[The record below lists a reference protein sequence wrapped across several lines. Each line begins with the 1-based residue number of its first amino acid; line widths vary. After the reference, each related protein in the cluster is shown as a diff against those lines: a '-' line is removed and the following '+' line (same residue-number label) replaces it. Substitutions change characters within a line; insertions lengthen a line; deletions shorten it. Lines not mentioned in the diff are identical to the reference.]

1 MIKNI
6 FFVYFIFTLF
16 AMAQSEQLAQNY
28 FDRGEFEKAQIA
40 FEELA
45 VAQPANYNFFQKT
58 IECYQ
63 QLQLFGKAESLI
75 QTRYNKYKSSN
86 LLIELGYNFQLQKD
100 EEKAKKNY
108 QLALDKIQ
116 KNPNEVYQIAS
127 VFEKKS
133 LLDYALQAY
142 EMAIEK
148 EPKYNFN
155 YQMGLIYGQKGQT
168 DLMIE
173 KLLEESF
180 QNQQNIILIQNQLAR
195 YMQEDVNDVFS
206 SELRKAL
213 LIRIQKGQDIFWND
227 YLSWFY
233 VQQKEYGKAFIQQ
246 KAIYKRDPDS
256 FSNIVNLAQLA
267 MDENDEEVA
276 VEMLGFI
283 IENTK
288 DLDLQIESNTYL
300 MEMKIK
306 KSAPTEYEKIDAEFD
321 ELIKRFGITP
331 YSFSL
336 LKLKAHF
343 VSFYKNNSEEG
354 KAILKNMLL
363 MPLNQEQMAAT
374 KMELADVFLF
384 DEKFNQALLYYS
396 QIESDSNNNP
406 IGQEASLKI
415 AKTSYYKADFDW
427 AEHQLKILKSATT
440 QLIAND
446 AMDLFLLLNDAKSE
460 EDSLKVALTKFAKA
474 DFLHFQNK
482 NDQALAAFQ
491 SILTE
496 QKGTQLE
503 PATLLK
509 IAKIYEKLNNSDQAL
524 TYYNLIITNHKE
536 SIYIDEA
543 CYFSGEILNKKQ
555 DNEQAKLMFEQII
568 MNHQDSIYYVEAQ
581 KKYRKLRGDKDL

>member
-1 MIKNI
+1 
-6 FFVYFIFTLF
+6 
-16 AMAQSEQLAQNY
+16 
-28 FDRGEFEKAQIA
+28 
-40 FEELA
+40 
-45 VAQPANYNFFQKT
+45 
-58 IECYQ
+58 
-63 QLQLFGKAESLI
+63 
-75 QTRYNKYKSSN
+75 
-86 LLIELGYNFQLQKD
+86 
-100 EEKAKKNY
+100 
-108 QLALDKIQ
+108 
-116 KNPNEVYQIAS
+116 
-127 VFEKKS
+127 
-133 LLDYALQAY
+133 
-142 EMAIEK
+142 
-148 EPKYNFN
+148 
-155 YQMGLIYGQKGQT
+155 MGLIYGQKGQT

-213 LIRIQKGQDIFWND
+213 LIRIQKGQDLFWND

-246 KAIYKRDPDS
+246 KAIYKREPDS
-256 FSNIVNLAQLA
+256 FATIVNLAQLA
-267 MDENDEEVA
+267 MDDTDEDVA
-276 VEMLGFI
+276 VEILGFI

-288 DLDLQIESNTYL
+288 DLDLLIASHTYL
-300 MEMKIK
+300 MEMRIK
-306 KSAPTEYEKIDAEFD
+306 NATVKDYENIDASFE
-321 ELIKRFGITP
+321 ELIKRFGVTP
-331 YSFSL
+331 FSFSL

-354 KAILKNMLL
+354 KFILKNMLL

-509 IAKIYEKLNNSDQAL
+509 IAKIHEKANNSDQAL

>member
-45 VAQPANYNFFQKT
+45 LAQPANYNFFQKT
-58 IECYQ
+58 VECYQ
-63 QLQLFGKAESLI
+63 QLQLFDKAESLI

-246 KAIYKRDPDS
+246 KAIYKREPDS
-256 FSNIVNLAQLA
+256 FANIVNLAQLA
-267 MDENDEEVA
+267 MDDTDEDVA
-276 VEMLGFI
+276 VEILGFI

-288 DLDLQIESNTYL
+288 DLDLLIASHTYL
-300 MEMKIK
+300 MEMRIK
-306 KSAPTEYEKIDAEFD
+306 NATVKDYENIDASFE
-321 ELIKRFGITP
+321 ELIKRFGVTP

-543 CYFSGEILNKKQ
+543 CYFSGEIFNKKQ

>member
-1 MIKNI
+1 
-6 FFVYFIFTLF
+6 
-16 AMAQSEQLAQNY
+16 
-28 FDRGEFEKAQIA
+28 
-40 FEELA
+40 
-45 VAQPANYNFFQKT
+45 
-58 IECYQ
+58 
-63 QLQLFGKAESLI
+63 
-75 QTRYNKYKSSN
+75 
-86 LLIELGYNFQLQKD
+86 
-100 EEKAKKNY
+100 
-108 QLALDKIQ
+108 
-116 KNPNEVYQIAS
+116 
-127 VFEKKS
+127 
-133 LLDYALQAY
+133 
-142 EMAIEK
+142 
-148 EPKYNFN
+148 
-155 YQMGLIYGQKGQT
+155 
-168 DLMIE
+168 
-173 KLLEESF
+173 
-180 QNQQNIILIQNQLAR
+180 
-195 YMQEDVNDVFS
+195 MQEDVNDVFS

-343 VSFYKNNSEEG
+343 VSFNKNNSEEG

>member
-1 MIKNI
+1 
-6 FFVYFIFTLF
+6 
-16 AMAQSEQLAQNY
+16 
-28 FDRGEFEKAQIA
+28 
-40 FEELA
+40 
-45 VAQPANYNFFQKT
+45 
-58 IECYQ
+58 
-63 QLQLFGKAESLI
+63 
-75 QTRYNKYKSSN
+75 
-86 LLIELGYNFQLQKD
+86 
-100 EEKAKKNY
+100 
-108 QLALDKIQ
+108 
-116 KNPNEVYQIAS
+116 
-127 VFEKKS
+127 
-133 LLDYALQAY
+133 
-142 EMAIEK
+142 
-148 EPKYNFN
+148 
-155 YQMGLIYGQKGQT
+155 
-168 DLMIE
+168 
-173 KLLEESF
+173 
-180 QNQQNIILIQNQLAR
+180 
-195 YMQEDVNDVFS
+195 
-206 SELRKAL
+206 
-213 LIRIQKGQDIFWND
+213 
-227 YLSWFY
+227 
-233 VQQKEYGKAFIQQ
+233 
-246 KAIYKRDPDS
+246 
-256 FSNIVNLAQLA
+256 
-267 MDENDEEVA
+267 
-276 VEMLGFI
+276 
-283 IENTK
+283 
-288 DLDLQIESNTYL
+288 
-300 MEMKIK
+300 
-306 KSAPTEYEKIDAEFD
+306 
-321 ELIKRFGITP
+321 
-331 YSFSL
+331 
-336 LKLKAHF
+336 
-343 VSFYKNNSEEG
+343 
-354 KAILKNMLL
+354 

>member
-1 MIKNI
+1 MMKNTL
-6 FFVYFIFTLF
+6 FVYFIFTLF

-40 FEELA
+40 FEELEL
-45 VAQPANYNFFQKT
+45 AQPANYNFFQKT

-63 QLQLFGKAESLI
+63 QLQLFDKAETAI
-75 QTRYNKYKSSN
+75 QTRYNKYKSST
-86 LLIELGYNFQLQKD
+86 LLIELGYNFQLQKN
-100 EEKAKKNY
+100 EEKAKKQY
-108 QLALDKIQ
+108 LLALDRIQ
-116 KNPNEVYQIAS
+116 KNPNEVYPIAAS
-127 VFEKKS
+127 FEKKS

-142 EMAIEK
+142 ELALAK

-180 QNQQNIILIQNQLAR
+180 QNQQNIILIQNQLSR
-195 YMQEDVNDVFS
+195 FMQEDVNNVFS

-213 LIRIQKGQDIFWND
+213 LIRIQKDQDIFWND

-233 VQQKEYGKAFIQQ
+233 IQQKEYGKAFIQQ
-246 KAIYKRDPDS
+246 KAIYKREPDS

-276 VEMLGFI
+276 IEMLGFI

-321 ELIKRFGITP
+321 ELIKRFGFTP
-331 YSFSL
+331 FSFSL
-336 LKLKAHF
+336 LKSKAHF
-343 VSFYKNNSEEG
+343 VSFNKNNPEQG
-354 KAILKNMLL
+354 KSILKNLL
-363 MPLNQEQMAAT
+363 QMPLNQEQMAQI

-384 DEKFNQALLYYS
+384 EEKFNQALLYYS
-396 QIESDSNNNP
+396 QIESESNNNP

-415 AKTSYYKADFDW
+415 AKTSYYKADFEW

-446 AMDLFLLLNDAKSE
+446 AMDLFLLLTDAKKE
-460 EDSLKVALTKFAKA
+460 EDSLKVAITKFAKA

-482 NDQALAAFQ
+482 NEEALTAFKAL
-491 SILTE
+491 LTE
-496 QKGTQLE
+496 QKGTELE

-509 IAKIYEKLNNSDQAL
+509 IGRIYEKIANTEQAL
-524 TYYNLIITNHKE
+524 FYYNLILTNHKE

-543 CYFSGEILNKKQ
+543 CYFSGDLLTKKQ
-555 DNEQAKLMFEQII
+555 DNENAKLMFEQII

-581 KKYRKLRGDKDL
+581 KKFRKLRGDKDL

>member
-1 MIKNI
+1 MIKNVLFI
-6 FFVYFIFTLF
+6 FFSFTLF

-40 FEELA
+40 YEELLL
-45 VAQPANYNFFQKT
+45 AQPSNYNFFQKT
-58 IECYQ
+58 VECYQ
-63 QLQLFGKAESLI
+63 QLQSFDKAESAI

-86 LLIELGYNFQLQKD
+86 LLIELGYNFQLQKN
-100 EEKAKKNY
+100 EEKAKKQY
-108 QLALDKIQ
+108 QLALDRIQ
-116 KNPNEVYQIAS
+116 KNPNEVYSIAS

-142 EMAIEK
+142 QLAIAK

-173 KLLEESF
+173 KWLEESF
-180 QNQQNIILIQNQLAR
+180 QNQQNIIVIQNQFSR
-195 YMQEDVNDVFS
+195 FMQEDMNDVFA

-213 LIRIQKGQDIFWND
+213 LIRIQKAQDLFWND

-246 KAIYKRDPDS
+246 KAIYKREPDS
-256 FSNIVNLAQLA
+256 FANIVNLAQLA

-276 VEMLGFI
+276 VEMLRFI

-288 DLDLQIESNTYL
+288 DLDLQIASNTYL
-300 MEMKIK
+300 MEMRIK
-306 KSAPTEYEKIDAEFD
+306 KASLSEFEKIDTEFD
-321 ELIKRFGITP
+321 ELLKRFGITP
-331 YSFSL
+331 FSFSL

-343 VSFYKNNSEEG
+343 VSFNKNNPEEG
-354 KAILKNMLL
+354 KAILKNMLQ
-363 MPLNQEQMAAT
+363 MPLNQEQMAQT

-384 DEKFNQALLYYS
+384 EEKFNQALLYYS
-396 QIESDSNNNP
+396 QIEADSNNNP
-406 IGQEASLKI
+406 MGQEASFKI

-446 AMDLFLLLNDAKSE
+446 AMDLFLLLTDAKKE
-460 EDSLKVALTKFAKA
+460 EDSLHVALTKFSKA

-482 NDQALAAFQ
+482 NQEALEAFKV
-491 SILTE
+491 ILSE
-496 QKGTQLE
+496 NKGSEME

-509 IAKIYEKLNNSDQAL
+509 IGQIYQKLDDIDQAL
-524 TYYNLIITNHKE
+524 FYFNLILINHKE

-543 CYFSGEILNKKQ
+543 CYFSGDLFSKKQ
-555 DNEQAKLMFEQII
+555 DNEKAKLMFEQII

>member
-1 MIKNI
+1 
-6 FFVYFIFTLF
+6 
-16 AMAQSEQLAQNY
+16 
-28 FDRGEFEKAQIA
+28 
-40 FEELA
+40 
-45 VAQPANYNFFQKT
+45 
-58 IECYQ
+58 
-63 QLQLFGKAESLI
+63 
-75 QTRYNKYKSSN
+75 
-86 LLIELGYNFQLQKD
+86 
-100 EEKAKKNY
+100 
-108 QLALDKIQ
+108 
-116 KNPNEVYQIAS
+116 
-127 VFEKKS
+127 
-133 LLDYALQAY
+133 
-142 EMAIEK
+142 
-148 EPKYNFN
+148 
-155 YQMGLIYGQKGQT
+155 
-168 DLMIE
+168 
-173 KLLEESF
+173 
-180 QNQQNIILIQNQLAR
+180 
-195 YMQEDVNDVFS
+195 MQEDVNDVFS

-246 KAIYKRDPDS
+246 KAIYKREPDS
-256 FSNIVNLAQLA
+256 FANIVNLAQLA
-267 MDENDEEVA
+267 MDDTDEDVA
-276 VEMLGFI
+276 VEILGFI

-288 DLDLQIESNTYL
+288 DLDLLIASHTYL
-300 MEMKIK
+300 MEMRIK
-306 KSAPTEYEKIDAEFD
+306 NATVKDYENIDASFE
-321 ELIKRFGITP
+321 ELIKRFGVTP
-331 YSFSL
+331 FSFSL